1 MSVGAALAR
10 AAWIGMAKAATEIAE
25 KGTFGGFSSGGITL
39 DLNGM
44 FR

>member
-1 MSVGAALAR
+1 
-10 AAWIGMAKAATEIAE
+10 MAKAATEIAE